1 MTGKELKRLSRAE
14 LLELLLQQ
22 SREVERLQK
31 KLDRA
36 EKQLQSRQIMI
47 EEAGNIAEA
56 ALRINEVFEA
66 AQQAADQYLENV
78 KRLGGQQPDR
88 ERQSW
93 DF

>member
-1 MTGKELKRLSRAE
+1 MTGKELKKLSRAE

-22 SREVERLQK
+22 SREMERLQR

-36 EKQLQSRQIMI
+36 EKQLQSRQIML

-78 KRLGGQQPDR
+78 KRLSEQRTDR
-88 ERQSW
+88 TES
-93 DF
+93 

>member
-1 MTGKELKRLSRAE
+1 MTGKELKKLSRAE

-22 SREVERLQK
+22 SREVERLQR

-78 KRLGGQQPDR
+78 KRLGGPQAD
-88 ERQSW
+88 EA
-93 DF
+93 DKELL